1 MARIRTFV
9 AVDISSA
16 VRRRA
21 ANLQDK
27 LRESKVNA
35 SWADPENMHVT
46 LQFLGDVDETE
57 VPEVCKRVIRAAEP
71 HEAMHLSFA
80 QAGAFPALDRPRAVW
95 IRVDEG
101 RQQLI
106 DLQFSIQ
113 ESLVEMRFPRE
124 RRTYQPHLTL
134 GRIRE
139 AGPRRDKLAEL
150 IAHYH
155 DYGAE
160 SCDVTEVLILASYL
174 DRSGPT
180 YQVMGR
186 APLNG

>member
-1 MARIRTFV
+1 MGRIRTFI
-9 AVDISSA
+9 AVDISAA

-21 ANLQDK
+21 ATLQDK
-27 LRESKVNA
+27 LRESNVNA
-35 SWADPENMHVT
+35 TWTDPENMHVT
-46 LQFLGDVDETE
+46 LQFLGDVDEPD
-57 VPEVCKRVIRAAEP
+57 VPEVCKRVIRAAAP
-71 HEAMHLSFA
+71 HAPMHLSFSR
-80 QAGAFPALDRPRAVW
+80 AGAFPAIDRPRTAW
-95 IRVDEG
+95 IGVDEG
-101 RQQLI
+101 RQELI
-106 DLQFSIQ
+106 DLQLSVQ

-150 IAHYH
+150 IAHYR

-160 SCDVTEVLILASYL
+160 SCDVTEALIFATYL
-174 DRSGPT
+174 DRSGPS
-180 YQVMGR
+180 YQIMGR